1 MCRHPLLSSVTSAEP
16 SSTLQTLHW
25 KCPRSSYS
33 WTRAGDLPSTQHT
46 SSAFCQQQGGTLGL
60 SLCPVTYNRM
70 NVSSFTS
77 KENNLQGTKSFPR
90 QEIESYSN
98 STKIMGAEEMH
109 IIRARWTENG
119 LGETDQWLHLLQLK
133 KGEPG
138 SFQTLGCTI

>member
-1 MCRHPLLSSVTSAEP
+1 
-16 SSTLQTLHW
+16 
-25 KCPRSSYS
+25 
-33 WTRAGDLPSTQHT
+33 
-46 SSAFCQQQGGTLGL
+46 
-60 SLCPVTYNRM
+60 M
-70 NVSSFTS
+70 NVSSFTG

-119 LGETDQWLHLLQLK
+119 LGEPDQWLHLLQLK